1 MSKLMV
7 SEIRCL
13 TYIHIRTHTSIVIV
27 YRSFIPLHCQLMC
40 FIPQRASC
48 AGSRECSV
56 SENLTAGREWVTG
69 RELKAGREPTAGRE
83 LKAGR
88 EPTAGRELKAGR
100 ELTAGREPT
109 AGREWV
115 TGRELKAGRELTAGR
130 DIPAASCWTEETCV
144 PRHSTSKVW
153 HQAGGMCDKE
163 FMFLEKSLF
172 DVPYSTYQTYSRDQ
186 KNVFSLVPLHFFYHL
201 LPFRSASVF
210 VRL

>member
-7 SEIRCL
+7 SEILCL
-13 TYIHIRTHTSIVIV
+13 TYIHIRAHTSIVIV
-27 YRSFIPLHCQLMC
+27 YRSIIPLHCQLMC

-56 SENLTAGREWVTG
+56 SENLLTAGREWVTG
-69 RELKAGREPTAGRE
+69 RELKAGREPTA
-83 LKAGR
+83 
-88 EPTAGRELKAGR
+88 
-100 ELTAGREPT
+100 
-109 AGREWV
+109 
-115 TGRELKAGRELTAGR
+115 GRELKAGRELTAGR

-163 FMFLEKSLF
+163 CMFLDKSPF
-172 DVPYSTYQTYSRDQ
+172 DVPYSTYQTYFSYSRDQ

>member
-27 YRSFIPLHCQLMC
+27 YRSIIPLHCQLMC
-40 FIPQRASC
+40 FVPQRASC

-56 SENLTAGREWVTG
+56 SENL
-69 RELKAGREPTAGRE
+69 
-83 LKAGR
+83 
-88 EPTAGRELKAGR
+88 
-100 ELTAGREPT
+100 LTAGREPT

-115 TGRELKAGRELTAGR
+115 TGREPTAGR

-163 FMFLEKSLF
+163 CMFLDKSLF
-172 DVPYSTYQTYSRDQ
+172 DVPYSTYQTYFSYSRDQ